1 MLAIVCDD
9 AKKNCPTIWPGV
21 NQRIH
26 WSFEDPAAFE
36 GTDEAKLAR
45 FRQVRD
51 QIEQRIK
58 VWLVEQSVLAQNM

>member
-9 AKKNCPTIWPGV
+9 AKKNCPTIWRGV